1 MSELV
6 DKGLK
11 AKRESKYVDFKRSFN
26 PASAGEWCEL
36 IKDIVAMANIGGGV
50 IVVGLDNGGVPSK
63 HDVKPVLDIDH
74 ATLVDK
80 ICKYTGCQFSDIEI
94 HEANKQDE
102 QVAIFEISGVKVP
115 LVFQKVGTY
124 EVSPRKQKTAF
135 SRGTVYFRHG
145 AKSEPGTTEDIRKVI
160 ERQLKAIRNE
170 WLDGVRKVVTAPQ
183 GSAVTVFGGEVEQ
196 SKSPDAAP
204 IRLVDDVDA
213 PGFRLIDHDT
223 TYPHRQTELIDV
235 VNERL
240 PERIQIN
247 TYDIL
252 AVRRTHGI
260 NGDPHYCHKSKF
272 GSTQYSDAFAEWI
285 VEEHK
290 RDSYF
295 FKKAREEHHAQTQC
309 TSSTISHVTLWCAAR
324 QILRVSHP
332 IIRIDRD
339 MPLRRPALPVTSIT

>member
-36 IKDIVAMANIGGGV
+36 IKDMVAMANSGRGV
-50 IVVGLDNGGVPSK
+50 ILIGLDNGGVPSK
-63 HDVKPVLDIDH
+63 EDVQPVLNIDH

-80 ICKYTGCQFSDIEI
+80 IRKYTGYQFSDIEI
-94 HEANKQDE
+94 HEAKKQGE
-102 QVAIFEISGVKVP
+102 QVAVFEISGVKVP
-115 LVFQKVGTY
+115 LVFQNVGTY
-124 EVSPRKQKTAF
+124 EVSPGKQKTAF

-160 ERQLKAIRNE
+160 ERQLETIRSE

-183 GSAVTVFGGEVEQ
+183 GSAVTVFSGEVKE
-196 SKSPDAAP
+196 SKSPGATP
-204 IRLVDDVDA
+204 IRLVDDPDA
-213 PGFRLIDHDT
+213 PGYRLIDHDT

-235 VNERL
+235 VNGML
-240 PERIQIN
+240 PEAIKIN

-260 NGDPHYCHKSKF
+260 GGDPRYCHKPKF
-272 GSTQYSDAFAEWI
+272 GSLQYSDAFAKWI

-290 RDSYF
+290 KNSDF
-295 FKKAREEHHAQTQC
+295 FKKAREKHYAQTR
-309 TSSTISHVTLWCAAR
+309 SDS
-324 QILRVSHP
+324 
-332 IIRIDRD
+332 
-339 MPLRRPALPVTSIT
+339 

>member
-26 PASAGEWCEL
+26 PKSAGEWCEL
-36 IKDIVAMANIGGGV
+36 IKDIVAIANSGGGV
-50 IVVGLDNGGVPSK
+50 ILIGLDNGGVPSK
-63 HDVKPVLDIDH
+63 QDVQPVLNIDP

-80 ICKYTGCQFSDIEI
+80 IRKYTGYQFSDIEI
-94 HEANKQDE
+94 QEAKKQGE
-102 QVAIFEISGVKVP
+102 QVAVFEISGVKVP
-115 LVFQKVGTY
+115 LVFQNVGTY
-124 EVSPRKQKTAF
+124 EVSPGKQKTAF

-160 ERQLKAIRNE
+160 ERQLETIRSE

-183 GSAVTVFGGEVEQ
+183 GSAVTIFSGEVKE
-196 SKSPDAAP
+196 SKSPGAIP
-204 IRLVDDVDA
+204 IRLVDDPDA
-213 PGFRLIDHDT
+213 LGYRLIDHDT

-235 VNERL
+235 VNEKL
-240 PERIQIN
+240 PEGIEIN

-260 NGDPHYCHKSKF
+260 EGDPRYCHKPKF
-272 GSTQYSDAFAEWI
+272 GTPQYSDAFAEWI

-290 RDSYF
+290 KDSDL
-295 FKKAREEHHAQTQC
+295 FKKARKKHYAQTH
-309 TSSTISHVTLWCAAR
+309 SDS
-324 QILRVSHP
+324 
-332 IIRIDRD
+332 
-339 MPLRRPALPVTSIT
+339 